1 MSRPQTNPDPQI
13 TRLENVPHSVE
24 AEQQVLGEM
33 LLKNC
38 EGPVYPT
45 TLAHGGAEL
54 FYDPVHRRIFEVCN
68 AKALQGFLVSPISV
82 AEIMREDAGL
92 SELGGP
98 RYLIKIA
105 GAAMSGGQQYVTMLA
120 DLKRKRDL
128 IHLMHG
134 ALAAIARGDD
144 DADMIT
150 SRIEASLISAAPV
163 GMSRPTSMAKALEGA
178 TKLIAAADQ
187 GSEDGRLR
195 TGISAVDSIVPGFY
209 PGELILLGG
218 RPSMGKSAVAMC
230 IATRA
235 ARAGKGV
242 CIATLEMTPEAMAMR
257 MVAEATAERGRG
269 VSYAAMRKGDL
280 TEAQMRAV
288 LEAAQEDVGR
298 MPIEFLPSSYR
309 DIGAIFAGVKQVQ
322 RRLGGNL
329 GLVIVDYLGLI
340 KGEGKS
346 RYEAITNVSI
356 ALKGLALQLNVP
368 VLALSQ
374 LSRAVEDREDKHPH
388 LSDLRESG
396 QLEQDA
402 DTVMFCFREEYYLE
416 REQPD
421 VDDVELWAKWD
432 QARQRVNN
440 RLEIIVAKQRQGET
454 GTAHMMFNPAT
465 NMIWDDNARPAT

>member
-1 MSRPQTNPDPQI
+1 
-13 TRLENVPHSVE
+13 
-24 AEQQVLGEM
+24 
-33 LLKNC
+33 
-38 EGPVYPT
+38 
-45 TLAHGGAEL
+45 
-54 FYDPVHRRIFEVCN
+54 
-68 AKALQGFLVSPISV
+68 
-82 AEIMREDAGL
+82 
-92 SELGGP
+92 
-98 RYLIKIA
+98 
-105 GAAMSGGQQYVTMLA
+105 
-120 DLKRKRDL
+120 
-128 IHLMHG
+128 
-134 ALAAIARGDD
+134 
-144 DADMIT
+144 
-150 SRIEASLISAAPV
+150 
-163 GMSRPTSMAKALEGA
+163 
-178 TKLIAAADQ
+178 
-187 GSEDGRLR
+187 
-195 TGISAVDSIVPGFY
+195 
-209 PGELILLGG
+209 
-218 RPSMGKSAVAMC
+218 MGKSAVAMC

-235 ARAGKGV
+235 ARSGKGV

-309 DIGAIFAGVKQVQ
+309 DIGAIYAGVKQVQ

-346 RYEAITNVSI
+346 RYEDITNVSI

-374 LSRAVEDREDKHPH
+374 LSRAVENREEKRPQ

-432 QARQRVNN
+432 QARQRVRN

-465 NMIWDDNARPAT
+465 NMIWDDAARPAT

>member
-1 MSRPQTNPDPQI
+1 MSEPQTNPDPQI

-38 EGPVYPT
+38 EGPVYPAA
-45 TLAHGGAEL
+45 LANGGAEL
-54 FYDPVHRRIFEVCN
+54 FHDPVHRRIFDVCHS
-68 AKALQGFLVSPISV
+68 KALQGFLVSPITV
-82 AEIMREDAGL
+82 AQIMREDAGL
-92 SELGGP
+92 RELGGLA
-98 RYLIKIA
+98 YLVKIV

-128 IHLMHG
+128 IHLMNG

-144 DADMIT
+144 ADVIT
-150 SRIEASLISAAPV
+150 SRIEASLISLEPV
-163 GMSRPTSMAKALEGA
+163 GMSRPTSIANALEGA
-178 TKLIAAADQ
+178 TKLIAAAYQ
-187 GSEDGRLR
+187 GSEDGGLQ
-195 TGISAVDSIVPGFY
+195 TGISALDSIVPGFY

-218 RPSMGKSAVAMC
+218 RPSMGKTAVAMC

-235 ARAGKGV
+235 ARSGKGV
-242 CIATLEMTPEAMAMR
+242 CIATLEMAPEAMAMR

-280 TEAQMRAV
+280 TEAQMRTV
-288 LEAAQEDVGR
+288 LEAVQEDVQH

-309 DIGAIFAGVKQVQ
+309 DIGAIFAGVKQAQ
-322 RRLGGNL
+322 RRLVGNL

-346 RYEAITNVSI
+346 RYEEITNISI

-374 LSRAVEDREDKHPH
+374 LSRAVEGREDKRPL

-402 DTVMFCFREEYYLE
+402 DTVMFCYRDEYYLE
-416 REQPD
+416 RERPD
-421 VDDVELWAKWD
+421 EDDQELWALWD
-432 QARQRVNN
+432 QARQRIKN
-440 RLEIIVAKQRQGET
+440 RLEIIVAKQRQGEI
-454 GTAHMMFNPAT
+454 GTAHVMFNPAT
-465 NMIWDDNARPAT
+465 NTIWDEGVGSRE